1 MTGAEANS
9 SCIPLKKIFKY
20 TVVLKDLLTP
30 ESESSVRCK
39 PWCQTNA
46 ERIRAV
52 SWKTTC
58 SRRAVGFVGTGSQ
71 RGHVGES
78 PIVCMQSCLDGIS
91 CLHRNKNQGDKL
103 KQTQTEPLGFS
114 P

>member
-1 MTGAEANS
+1 MHTF
-9 SCIPLKKIFKY
+9 KKIFKHIA
-20 TVVLKDLLTP
+20 VLKDMLKP

-58 SRRAVGFVGTGSQ
+58 NGRATGVVGTGSQ
-71 RGHVGES
+71 RGRVGES
-78 PIVCMQSCLDGIS
+78 PIVCMNLQQSCLDGIS
-91 CLHRNKNQGDKL
+91 CLHRNKNQGDKS
-103 KQTQTEPLGFS
+103 KQMQTEPLGFS